1 MIKKKKSFGLCGD
14 SKPSLD
20 LAPSQLRA
28 ARAGAGASITP
39 SGTPALTAPLPPGT
53 NG

>member
-1 MIKKKKSFGLCGD
+1 MIKKKKGFGLCGD

-20 LAPSQLRA
+20 LVPNQLRA
-28 ARAGAGASITP
+28 VRAGAGASITP
-39 SGTPALTAPLPPGT
+39 SGAPTLTAPLPPGT